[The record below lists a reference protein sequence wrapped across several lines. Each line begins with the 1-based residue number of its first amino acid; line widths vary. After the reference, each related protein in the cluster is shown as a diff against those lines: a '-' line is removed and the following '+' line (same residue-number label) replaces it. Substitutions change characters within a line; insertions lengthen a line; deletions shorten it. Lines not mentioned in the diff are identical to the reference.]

1 MKIQYLPAL
10 LIATAIAA
18 SAADPDVTTNW
29 PQWRGP
35 QSQGVAAGKNLPV
48 EWSAKSNIAWKS
60 PIPGRGHSSPIIW
73 GDRIFLTTALEGD
86 PIDGRPKGKT
96 HKIPFDF
103 VHPDAQGYDHKQ
115 IMKVLA
121 LDAKSGSILWEKTV
135 YDGPTFDSAHRNGS
149 FASPTPVTDGQLVY
163 SFFGPEGLYAHD
175 FQGKE
180 VWKAATGE
188 FGSVS
193 VGYGSSPVLF
203 ENLVIVLCDDDTG
216 KNSSLQAFDKK
227 TGKPVWNTKR
237 PTGMSWSSP
246 VLARVGQRTELLTNG
261 NEFLI
266 SYDAATGKELWRSEG
281 VGSNA
286 VATPLLKDDIAIFST
301 GYPKKKTLAVR
312 LGGTG
317 DLTHTPNVLW
327 SYLKGTGYT
336 PSEIVYGDYIYL
348 IADNGVL
355 TCLDAKTG
363 EMKYDNGRTPTP
375 GHFTSSP
382 VAYDGKI
389 LITSEEGDTYVVQ
402 AGPEY
407 KVLGTNSLDEP
418 VYSSLAVANGSLYIR
433 GVKNL
438 YKIAKGK

>member
-1 MKIQYLPAL
+1 MKRCYLIAL
-10 LIATAIAA
+10 LGISVVAV
-18 SAADPDVTTNW
+18 AADPDVTSNW

-35 QSQGVAAGKNLPV
+35 QSQGIAAGKNLPSQ
-48 EWSAKSNIAWKS
+48 WSATSNVVWKA
-60 PIPGRGHSSPIIW
+60 PLPGRGHSSPIIW
-73 GDRIFLTTALEGD
+73 GNTIFLTTAVEGD
-86 PIDGRPKGKT
+86 LIEGRPKGKT

-103 VHPDAQGYDHKQ
+103 VHPDAAGYDHKQ

-121 LDAKSGSILWEKTV
+121 VDAKSGSVLWEKTV
-135 YDGPTFDSAHRNGS
+135 YNGPTFDSAHRNGS
-149 FASPTPVTDGQLVY
+149 FASPTPVTDGQYVY

-180 VWKAATGE
+180 VWKASTGE

-193 VGYGSSPVLF
+193 VGYGSSPVLY
-203 ENLVIVLCDDDTG
+203 ENLVIVLCDDDMG

-237 PTGMSWSSP
+237 PTGASWSTP
-246 VLARVGQRTELLTNG
+246 VLARSGQHSELLTNG
-261 NEFLI
+261 NEFII
-266 SYDAATGKELWRSEG
+266 SYDPATGKELWRAEG

-312 LGGTG
+312 LGGSG
-317 DLTHTPNVLW
+317 DLTGAPNILW

-363 EMKYDNGRTPTP
+363 AVKYDNGRTPTP

-389 LITSEEGDTYVVQ
+389 FITSEEGDTYVIQ

-407 KVLGTNSLDEP
+407 KVLATNSLDEP
-418 VYSSLAVANGSLYIR
+418 VYASLAIAGGNLYIR

-438 YKIAKGK
+438 YKIAKGKE